1 MFIISHC
8 LCFAKQS
15 TNGFTPVIGQ
25 SEPPA
30 MTMPT
35 VHTLPIDTAHMTGTF
50 KLDHA
55 RPQALRSVV
64 ILRQDRHAFDFLV
77 GKRPFRHPKNQQHMN
92 LLQAEHHATV
102 VSAEWRRNAA
112 ILAATIHPAT
122 HLTPNRIRLSLAA
135 IPHTGSETHG
145 LRHQPQ

>member
-1 MFIISHC
+1 M
-8 LCFAKQS
+8 CFAKQL
-15 TNGFTPVIGQ
+15 TNGFAPVVGQ

-30 MTMPT
+30 MTVPT
-35 VHTLPIDTAHMTGTF
+35 VHTFPIDTAHMTGTL

-55 RPQALRSVV
+55 RPQSLRSIV
-64 ILRQDRHAFDFLV
+64 ILRQDRHPFDFLM
-77 GKRPFRHPKNQQHMN
+77 GQRSFRHPKNQQNMN
-92 LLQAEHHATV
+92 LLQAEHYATV

-122 HLTPNRIRLSLAA
+122 HLTPNRIRLILAA
-135 IPHTGSETHG
+135 IAHTGSDTHG